1 MTVPE
6 AKVYNAQGENVGDVH
21 LSEAVFGA
29 RERPDVM
36 SDVARALMASR
47 RQGTAS
53 TKVRSEVR
61 GGGAK
66 PWRQKGT
73 GRARAGTRRSP
84 IWEGGGVT
92 FGPHPRDFSH
102 RVPKKVRRLALKSAL
117 SAKVDAGELT
127 VLDELTCAEP
137 RTKSIARVLET
148 LPVGEGKVLIVL
160 AEPDKN
166 VVLSGRNIPRL
177 TIVLAD
183 NVNVLDLLAVDHV
196 VVLKEAVTRLE
207 SRLS

>member
-6 AKVYNAQGENVGDVH
+6 ANVYNVQGESVGDVQ
-21 LSEAVFGA
+21 LNEKVFGA
-29 RERPDVM
+29 GVRPDVM
-36 SDVARALMASR
+36 SDVARALMAGK

-53 TKVRSEVR
+53 TKGRSDVR

-73 GRARAGTRRSP
+73 GRARAGTSRSP

-92 FGPHPRDFSH
+92 FGPHPRDYSH

-127 VLDELTCAEP
+127 VLDELNCAEP

-148 LPVGEGKVLIVL
+148 LPIGEGKVLIVL
-160 AEPDKN
+160 AEPDRN
-166 VVLSGRNIPRL
+166 VILSGRNIPRL

-196 VVLKEAVTRLE
+196 VILKEAVTRLE

>member
-6 AKVYNAQGENVGDVH
+6 AKVYNVQGESVGEVH
-21 LSEAVFGA
+21 LNEKVFGA
-29 RERPDVM
+29 GVRPDVM
-36 SDVARALMASR
+36 SDVARALMASK

-53 TKVRSEVR
+53 TKTR
-61 GGGAK
+61 GDASGSGAK

-73 GRARAGTRRSP
+73 GRARAGCRRSP
-84 IWEGGGVT
+84 IWRGGGIV
-92 FGPHPRDFSH
+92 FGPHPRDYSH

-127 VLDELTCAEP
+127 VLDELKCAEP

-160 AEPDKN
+160 AEPDRN

-183 NVNVLDLLAVDHV
+183 NVNALDLLAVDHV
-196 VVLKEAVTRLE
+196 VILKEAVTRLE

>member
-6 AKVYNAQGENVGDVH
+6 AKVYNVQGENVGEVS
-21 LSEAVFGA
+21 LNEAVFGEGA
-29 RERPDVM
+29 RPDII
-36 SDVARALMASR
+36 SDVARALMASK

-53 TKVRSEVR
+53 TKGRSDVR

-92 FGPHPRDFSH
+92 FGPHPRDYSY
-102 RVPKKVRRLALKSAL
+102 RVPKKVRRLALKSIL
-117 SAKVDAGELT
+117 SVKVDAGELL
-127 VLDELTCAEP
+127 VLEELNCAEP
-137 RTKSIARVLET
+137 RTKAIARVLDA
-148 LPVGEGKVLIVL
+148 LPVGEGKVVMIL
-160 AEPDKN
+160 AEPDGN
-166 VVLSGRNIPRL
+166 IVLSGRNIPRL
-177 TIVLAD
+177 RIVLAN
-183 NVNVLDLLAVDHV
+183 NVNVLDVLAADRV
-196 VVLKEAVTRLE
+196 VILKEAIPKLE

>member
-6 AKVYNAQGENVGDVH
+6 AKVYNVQGENVGEVQ
-21 LSEAVFGA
+21 LNETIFGA
-29 RERPDVM
+29 GVRPDLI

-53 TKVRSEVR
+53 TKTRGEVR
-61 GGGAK
+61 GSGAK

-84 IWEGGGVT
+84 IWEGGGVV
-92 FGPHPRDFSH
+92 FGPHPRDYSY
-102 RVPKKVRRLALKSAL
+102 RTPRKVRRFALKSML
-117 SAKVDAGELT
+117 SAKVEAGELL
-127 VLDELTCAEP
+127 VLEGLNCTEP
-137 RTKSIARVLET
+137 RTKNIARVLEA
-148 LPVGEGKVLIVL
+148 LPGGDGKVLIIL
-160 AEPDKN
+160 AEPDMN

-177 TIVLAD
+177 RMVLAD
-183 NVNVLDLLAVDHV
+183 NVNVLDLLAAGRV
-196 VVLKEAVTRLE
+196 VVLREAIAKLE